1 MKLSDWY
8 FFMGT
13 HGLGD
18 KIHFFGQVFDVLSAS
33 PMILGDDFVTS
44 TVVANVRTKRQ
55 MKIQRNWFL
64 MSCTSLQSIDVV
76 CLIELTIESI
86 SRWVG
91 GIARPIDI
99 KALQ

>member
-1 MKLSDWY
+1 
-8 FFMGT
+8 
-13 HGLGD
+13 
-18 KIHFFGQVFDVLSAS
+18 
-33 PMILGDDFVTS
+33 MILGDDFVTS
-44 TVVANVRTKRQ
+44 TVVANVWAKRQ

-64 MSCTSLQSIDVV
+64 MSRTSLQSIDVV

-91 GIARPIDI
+91 GITRPIDI